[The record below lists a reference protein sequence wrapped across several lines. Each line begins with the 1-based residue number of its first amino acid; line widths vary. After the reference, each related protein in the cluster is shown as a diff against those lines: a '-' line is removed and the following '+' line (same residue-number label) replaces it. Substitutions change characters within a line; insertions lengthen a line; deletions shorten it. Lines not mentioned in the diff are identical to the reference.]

1 MISTE
6 LTKLKNAGKE
16 NSYEEKDKLLFGAN
30 DFFNAAKNN
39 NVKDANAIRDELIA
53 KKQDEGYL
61 KWEAINSVESSFTSE
76 VKKSYL
82 DGDITAQKAKD
93 ILMKYGGKESVSEA
107 ETEIKKWNFERKQ
120 GYTWSARARGY
131 RLGDISKQEL
141 ISAVMDI
148 EGDDEEGAELYIRF
162 LDLAKNNEDIEIT
175 SYDASS
181 YFKYA
186 EPAGIEVATY
196 LDYKDE
202 ASKCKG
208 EKDEYGN
215 TIRNTKKAQILL
227 VIDALPITNEQKDA
241 LYFAN
246 GWAQSTLKDAPWH

>member
-1 MISTE
+1 
-6 LTKLKNAGKE
+6 
-16 NSYEEKDKLLFGAN
+16 
-30 DFFNAAKNN
+30 
-39 NVKDANAIRDELIA
+39 
-53 KKQDEGYL
+53 
-61 KWEAINSVESSFTSE
+61 
-76 VKKSYL
+76 
-82 DGDITAQKAKD
+82 
-93 ILMKYGGKESVSEA
+93 
-107 ETEIKKWNFERKQ
+107 
-120 GYTWSARARGY
+120 
-131 RLGDISKQEL
+131 
-141 ISAVMDI
+141 MDI